1 MRIGHLNQ
9 ARNKNSRGFSLIE
22 VLIVVGIIG
31 IITAIAIPQ
40 IISQRRLLRSVQ
52 MMRQIS
58 TQVRYAR
65 QLSMSQHD
73 VVTFQYDDTNKQI
86 RIIDHNNYQPGNAT
100 CNLLSKDVL
109 VAAGYPMTV
118 CATVALTIPLAQ
130 EGVSSAELTYG
141 IPTSPAL
148 PNGAL
153 GDGISK
159 TNLTNAAINIS
170 FTPEGRVLDTN
181 GTPVNTAM
189 YFFNSSKP
197 EATASAI
204 SVIGAS
210 GRVKIW
216 RYSSSAGIYAE

>member
-1 MRIGHLNQ
+1 MRIGNLNQ
-9 ARNKNSRGFSLIE
+9 IQNKNSRGYSLIE
-22 VLIVVGIIG
+22 VLVVCAVVGII
-31 IITAIAIPQ
+31 TAVAIPQ
-40 IISQRRLLRSVQ
+40 VVSQRRLLRSVQ
-52 MMRQIS
+52 MTRQIA

-65 QLSMSQHD
+65 QYAMSQHN
-73 VVTFQYDDTNKQI
+73 VVTFQYDDTNKRI

-100 CNLLSKDVL
+100 CNLASKDVL

-118 CATVALTIPLAQ
+118 CAVVALTVPLAQ
-130 EGVSSAELTYG
+130 EGISSAELTYG

-148 PNGAL
+148 PTGAL

-159 TNLTNAAINIS
+159 TNLLNSAINIS
-170 FTPEGRVLDTN
+170 FTPEGRVLDAN
-181 GTPVNTAM
+181 SDPVNTAM

-204 SVIGAS
+204 SVLGAS